1 MIDIPECCYNCQY
14 FDTDYSEMRDETYYF
29 CLVNLHFPTKN
40 RTCKRCKPYNHRHS
54 PDGEKQRYRTELHC
68 NQQIAKIPH

>member
-1 MIDIPECCYNCQY
+1 
-14 FDTDYSEMRDETYYF
+14 MRDETYYF

-40 RTCKRCKPYNHRHS
+40 RTCKRCKPYNHRYS